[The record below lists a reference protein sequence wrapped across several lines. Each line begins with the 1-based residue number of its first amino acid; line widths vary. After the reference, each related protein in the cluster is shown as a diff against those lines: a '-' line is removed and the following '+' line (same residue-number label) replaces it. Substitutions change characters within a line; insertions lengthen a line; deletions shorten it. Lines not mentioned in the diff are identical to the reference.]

1 MEGNRTIPLNTRMFT
16 DIQSKKHFTF
26 KGQFG
31 LGQLGAYMLLIFW
44 AFTTIYPLIWI
55 LINSFKTTNEIVK
68 NSFNLPSSFNMT
80 NYMNAFQKMGI
91 GRSYLNS
98 LIISGSTV
106 LLVVLF
112 GGMAAFIMA
121 RFDFKLKKFIYTLF
135 LGSLMFPA
143 FATIVPVFTML
154 RKAQLINKH
163 IGLILPQTAGNL
175 TFAIII
181 LTGFMMSIPIELEE
195 AAVVEGAAPWQVY
208 VRIVVPISKPS
219 FATVSIFTFLW
230 SYNDLF
236 MPLII
241 LRNKDVQPINVLL
254 SHISSQYGTD
264 YGLMAAAVAIIIVP
278 VLIVYFSAQKY
289 IIKGLTAGA
298 IKG

>member
-1 MEGNRTIPLNTRMFT
+1 MEENRTVPLNTRILT
-16 DIQSKKHFTF
+16 RIQFKNRFTF
-26 KGQFG
+26 RKHFG
-31 LGQLGAYMLLIFW
+31 LGQIGAYILLIFW

-175 TFAIII
+175 AFAIII

>member
-1 MEGNRTIPLNTRMFT
+1 MEENRTVPLNTRILT
-16 DIQSKKHFTF
+16 RIQFKNRFTF
-26 KGQFG
+26 RKHFG
-31 LGQLGAYMLLIFW
+31 LGQIGAYILLIFW
-44 AFTTIYPLIWI
+44 TFTTIYPLIWI

-175 TFAIII
+175 AFAIII

>member
-1 MEGNRTIPLNTRMFT
+1 MEENRTVPLNTRILT
-16 DIQSKKHFTF
+16 RIQFKNRFTF
-26 KGQFG
+26 RKHFG
-31 LGQLGAYMLLIFW
+31 LGQIGAYILLIFW

-55 LINSFKTTNEIVK
+55 LINSFKITNEIVK

-121 RFDFKLKKFIYTLF
+121 RFEFKLKKFIYTLL

-175 TFAIII
+175 AFAIII